1 MLWGTLHISSP
12 LVISDTDR
20 ASVVRTVGSSLLVT
34 FEIHVTTPGTSC
46 PPLCGCQSSELGYLT
61 QTSHIC
67 LGTGLSY
74 LMGLL
79 PTVGHFLNCNH
90 LVGVSI
96 CCLLQERGRKVERV
110 MRFRHRK
117 HWARALQHL
126 LPHLGNIVLRTRPLT
141 DRFED
146 TPTDGTV

>member
-12 LVISDTDR
+12 LVISDNDHV
-20 ASVVRTVGSSLLVT
+20 SVVRTVGSALLVT
-34 FEIHVTTPGTSC
+34 FEIHMTTPGTSC
-46 PPLCGCQSSELGYLT
+46 PPLCGRQSSELGYLT

-79 PTVGHFLNCNH
+79 PTVGHFLNGNH

-96 CCLLQERGRKVERV
+96 CCLLQERGRKIEGVKL
-110 MRFRHRK
+110 FRHLQQ
-117 HWARALQHL
+117 WARA
-126 LPHLGNIVLRTRPLT
+126 
-141 DRFED
+141 
-146 TPTDGTV
+146 